1 MGYSEALEQHLA
13 ALRFVES
20 PSSLEWFRTLAQ
32 GSGLKRR
39 SEGSGG
45 KVSAEEEA
53 ASMRDFLAGALRYG
67 ETYWWAPEFC
77 DVLDHAAATMP
88 DWTLRAESMPSEA
101 GFAWFSKPI
110 IAAQNEHTSVRIL
123 AVAWVTAGDP
133 GALDPNSLYMMFYAD
148 VVGRNPL
155 PPGPAGN
162 FIWDFGLSRHE
173 AVRRAV
179 AEKANL
185 ADAAD
190 EADVANGDGR
200 TEPYV
205 EQLTAAYDNR
215 LRVLGAM
222 FEFQNQHILV
232 AEPKT
237 AERATRR
244 RFERAHAPL
253 SPVVRVIRLR
263 KREYAHSRNDE
274 HAPRE
279 WSCQWIVR
287 GHWRQQFYPGDGSHR
302 PKWILPYVKGDPSKP
317 LRPPRATVFAVTR

>member
-20 PSSLEWFRTLAQ
+20 PSSLEWFRMLAQ
-32 GSGLKRR
+32 GSGLKHQT
-39 SEGSGG
+39 EVFGG
-45 KVSAEEEA
+45 EVSAEEEA
-53 ASMRDFLAGALRYG
+53 TSMRNFLTGALRYG

-77 DVLDHAAATMP
+77 DVLVHAAATMP

-110 IAAQNEHTSVRIL
+110 IQAQNEHTTVRIL

-133 GALDPNSLYMMFYAD
+133 GVLDPNSLYMMFYAD

-155 PPGPAGN
+155 PLGPAGN
-162 FIWDFGLSRHE
+162 FIWDFGLSRNE

-179 AEKANL
+179 AEKATL
-185 ADAAD
+185 
-190 EADVANGDGR
+190 ADVANGHDR
-200 TEPYV
+200 IEPYV

-215 LRVLGAM
+215 LRLLGAL
-222 FEFQNQHILV
+222 FEFQNQRILIS
-232 AEPKT
+232 EPKP

-244 RFERAHAPL
+244 RFERSHPPL
-253 SPVVRVIRLR
+253 SPVVRVIQLR
-263 KREYAHSRNDE
+263 KREHANNGNDE
-274 HAPRE
+274 YAPRE

-317 LRPPRATVFAVTR
+317 LRPPRATIFAVTR